1 MEYRRQYAP
10 TLAPMPNLGPSIQS
24 LGPMSSLHMPNVGPN
39 DCHRQPYDKVY
50 EDWLKYKNALPLNT
64 SGLVSNV
71 CVFFFNLR
79 IICFPMCFYFT

>member
-1 MEYRRQYAP
+1 MEYRRPTYAA
-10 TLAPMPNLGPSIQS
+10 TLQMPNLGPSIQS

-64 SGLVSNV
+64 SGLVSIV
-71 CVFFFNLR
+71 SFSDF
-79 IICFPMCFYFT
+79 